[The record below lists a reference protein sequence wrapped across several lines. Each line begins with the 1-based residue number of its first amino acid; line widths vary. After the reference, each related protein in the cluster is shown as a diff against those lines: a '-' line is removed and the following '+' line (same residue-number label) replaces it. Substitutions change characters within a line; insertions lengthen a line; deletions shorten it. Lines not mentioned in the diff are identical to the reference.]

1 MVEAPEPVMPDDSPM
16 WMSSEWLSMNVL
28 MLDPKR
34 VLVSA
39 AEIPTQKTFEKLGIQ
54 CIKVTILILH

>member
-1 MVEAPEPVMPDDSPM
+1 MVEAPEPVMPDDPPM
-16 WMSSEWLSMNVL
+16 WMTSKWLSMNVL